1 MEFKITK
8 RSKLL
13 SVRNDWA
20 AIDYWLINGRIYTDD
35 GTRYQ
40 PFKFVLV
47 LDLSSDLWDADGDEI
62 DYRAALDD
70 MIFSFTDCLYGGQFS
85 EKRIARFID
94 LCNDTIN
101 RYNRK
106 SA

>member
-20 AIDYWLINGRIYTDD
+20 AVDYWLINGRIYTDD
-35 GTRYQ
+35 GTHYQ
-40 PFKFVLV
+40 PFRFILTI
-47 LDLSSDLWDADGDEI
+47 DLSYDLYDADGNEI
-62 DYRAALDD
+62 DYKAALDD
-70 MIFSFTDCLYGGQFS
+70 MIFSFTDCLTGSFS